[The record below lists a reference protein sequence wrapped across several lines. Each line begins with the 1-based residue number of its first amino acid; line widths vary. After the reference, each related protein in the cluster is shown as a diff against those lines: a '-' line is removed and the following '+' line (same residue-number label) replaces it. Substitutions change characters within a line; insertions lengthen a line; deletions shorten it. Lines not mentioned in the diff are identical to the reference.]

1 MNNGKRK
8 WIYTNGY
15 YNKVKSKD
23 SWQVAIRGNILF
35 VLWLGHII
43 HCTDQKIC
51 FTSKVPIYGSRPKSD
66 SAPCGAIWAQ
76 FKPKQPQQNPIK
88 VTQRKSLGVYIRELA
103 KKMASCIG
111 ALKRVRDYVPNT
123 ALQSILNLTRRRKFD
138 SQQYRFT
145 NQ

>member
-35 VLWLGHII
+35 VLWLGNITLYWSKDLFHL
-43 HCTDQKIC
+43 QSANLRQQAKIW
-51 FTSKVPIYGSRPKSD
+51 FIW
-66 SAPCGAIWAQ
+66 AIWAQ

-88 VTQRKSLGVYIRELA
+88 VTQGKSLGVYIREFA